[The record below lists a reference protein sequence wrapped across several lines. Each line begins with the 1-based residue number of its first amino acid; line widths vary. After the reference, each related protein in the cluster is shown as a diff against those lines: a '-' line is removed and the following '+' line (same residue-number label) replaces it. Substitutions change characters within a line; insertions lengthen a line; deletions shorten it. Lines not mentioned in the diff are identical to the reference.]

1 MVLATSIARGT
12 LAIVT
17 SPDAPPP
24 SRRAL
29 RRQAQ
34 EAGAGATAHDTA
46 AEERVAPAEEQVAPA
61 GQRVTPAVEQATAE
75 DHDAAVDDGMLDEP
89 ESRSGRIALAW
100 IDPDIVA
107 TRVAP
112 RDLTAASAPFVPVLP
127 PLIRRRRSRVPLLV
141 TAAVLVALVGGYTV
155 ATQTWSLDAV
165 APTIAAAEAPRLEA
179 PASALS
185 WPDEGDAAVGV
196 AGIDAVA
203 ASSPDTAPMASI
215 TKLVSALMVL
225 DEMPLAEGETGPS
238 RTVTAADRATYW
250 AYVSRGESALP
261 VPVGGTLTQ
270 YQQLQG
276 ALIASAG
283 NYVAMLTEEL
293 WPTDAE
299 FAAAAR
305 DWLDRHDLSGIQV
318 VEPTGI
324 DRENTADAASLIRLA
339 EIAAQQPVI
348 AAIAATR
355 TAEIPGVGEI
365 ENTNPLLGDDGV
377 IGLKTGGLVG
387 NYNLLADAEVTA
399 AGQAVQ
405 VSVAVLGQ
413 PTEELRASET
423 ADLLQQAVAE
433 IQTPHALPSGTVVGT
448 VSTAWGTRAEVATT
462 TEASVLLWNGATATG
477 ESTLDLGDARTA
489 EDVVGTLT
497 FTGPLNAATVDVALT
512 GDLGEPDGWW
522 RFTHPLQLFGLA
534 G

>member
-1 MVLATSIARGT
+1 M
-12 LAIVT
+12 T

-34 EAGAGATAHDTA
+34 ET
-46 AEERVAPAEEQVAPA
+46 
-61 GQRVTPAVEQATAE
+61 
-75 DHDAAVDDGMLDEP
+75 EP

-100 IDPDIVA
+100 IDPDVVA

-127 PLIRRRRSRVPLLV
+127 VLIRRRRSRAPLLV
-141 TAAVLVALVGGYTV
+141 TAAILMALAGGYTV

-165 APTIAAAEAPRLEA
+165 APTIAAADAPRVEAPT
-179 PASALS
+179 SALS

-203 ASSPDTAPMASI
+203 ASSTDAAPMASI

-225 DEMPLAEGETGPS
+225 DEAPLAEGEAGPA
-238 RTVTAADRATYW
+238 RTITAADRATYW

-283 NYVAMLTEEL
+283 NYIAMLTEEL
-293 WPTDAE
+293 WPTEAE

-305 DWLDRHDLSGIQV
+305 EWLDGHDLSGIRI

-339 EIAAQQPVI
+339 EIAADQPVI
-348 AAIAATR
+348 AEIVATE

-387 NYNLLADAEVTA
+387 NYNLLADAEVEA
-399 AGQAVQ
+399 AGQTVR

-433 IQTPHALPSGTVVGT
+433 VQTPHALPAGTVVGT
-448 VSTAWGTRAEVATT
+448 ASTAWGTRAEVATT
-462 TEASVLLWNGATATG
+462 TEASVLLWNGASATG
-477 ESTLDLGDARTA
+477 KSTLDLGDARDA
-489 EDVVGTLT
+489 DQIVGTLT
-497 FTGPLNAATVDVALT
+497 LTGPLDSASVEVALT
-512 GDLGEPDGWW
+512 DDLGEPDGWW
-522 RFTHPLQLFGLA
+522 RFTHPLELFGLA
-534 G
+534 R

>member
-12 LAIVT
+12 LATVT

-29 RRQAQ
+29 RRQ
-34 EAGAGATAHDTA
+34 
-46 AEERVAPAEEQVAPA
+46 EQ
-61 GQRVTPAVEQATAE
+61 
-75 DHDAAVDDGMLDEP
+75 EP
-89 ESRSGRIALAW
+89 ESEPESQSGRIALAW
-100 IDPDIVA
+100 IDPDVVA
-107 TRVAP
+107 TQVAP

-127 PLIRRRRSRVPLLV
+127 VLIRRRRSRAPLLV
-141 TAAVLVALVGGYTV
+141 TAAVLIGLAGGYTV

-165 APTIAAAEAPRLEA
+165 APTIATGDAPRVEAPV
-179 PASALS
+179 SALS
-185 WPDEGDAAVGV
+185 WPEEGDAAVGV

-203 ASSPDTAPMASI
+203 TSSPDAAPMASI

-225 DEMPLAEGETGPS
+225 DEAPLAEGEAGPA
-238 RTVTAADRATYW
+238 RTITAADRATYW

-283 NYVAMLTEEL
+283 NYIAMLTEEL
-293 WPTDAE
+293 WPTEAE

-305 DWLDRHDLSGIQV
+305 EWLDDHDLAGIRI

-339 EIAAQQPVI
+339 EVAADQPVI
-348 AAIAATR
+348 AEIVATE

-387 NYNLLADAEVTA
+387 NYNLLADAEVEA
-399 AGQAVQ
+399 AGQTVR

-423 ADLLQQAVAE
+423 ADLLQQATAE
-433 IQTPHALPSGTVVGT
+433 VQTPHALPAGTVVGT

-462 TEASVLLWNGATATG
+462 TEASVFLWNGASATG
-477 ESTLDLGDARTA
+477 ESTLDLGDARDA
-489 EDVVGTLT
+489 DQIVGTLT
-497 FTGPLNAATVDVALT
+497 LTGPLGSASAEVALT
-512 GDLGEPDGWW
+512 DDLGEPDGWW
-522 RFTHPLQLFGLA
+522 RFTHPLELFGLA